1 MRCIEKY
8 PVLIAESRSSSSSEP
23 DDMDD
28 HNKLDAPSAPSTTTD
43 FNQVL
48 DARLSR
54 RSLLKGS
61 LAVAASSYIGA
72 GSLWLTPAGDA
83 QAAMGSMTL
92 NFSAVPKSTADALQ
106 LARGYSYSVLM
117 ATGDPI
123 APNVPA
129 YANDGSDAASS
140 FTRRAGDHND
150 GMQYFGLGRNGLWEA
165 NNSDRG
171 LLCVNHEAITATF
184 LHKQGQTIVN
194 DQRTVEDEVMKEM
207 YAHGVSVV
215 EVVRDGKGFK
225 LKRDSRFNRRI
236 TTFTDMEI
244 TGPAARS
251 PLMVTKYSLTG
262 TRTRG
267 TLANCANGHTPW
279 GTYLTCEENWA
290 GFFRRS
296 AADDSKRSAKELAAF
311 KRYGVAGKGKHLWA
325 SVQPDTADARFG
337 RWHAAVTGTSAD
349 GSDDYRHVANT
360 YGWVVEIDP
369 FDPASTPKKRTALGR
384 FAHEGAWPARVVAG
398 EPLVWYMGCDSRGEY
413 IYKYVSNAVWDPEDA
428 KRPAY
433 AGDKYLNDGKLYVA
447 RFKPDGSGEWL
458 ELTLGVNRI
467 DANYAPYPFANQ
479 ADVLI
484 HARLAADAAGA
495 TKMDRPEWG
504 AVNPRNGEVY
514 MTLTY
519 NPSRDLDKT
528 DAANPRYYND
538 PKEGK
543 AQKGNANGHII
554 RWAEKDGKASSTQFQ
569 WDVFLFAARDT
580 ADRNNVNLSALGA
593 GNDFS
598 SPDGLWFAR
607 SGLLWIETDDDAYTD
622 VSNCMLLAAIP
633 GQVGDGATKT
643 IVNRDGDKERS
654 VTTHV
659 GAPATD
665 ASLRRFL
672 VGPVDCEITGLTESP
687 DGRTLFVNIQHPGE
701 TTNGKNFDIGNP
713 STWLSHWPGGGD
725 ARPRSATI
733 VITRDD
739 GGPIGADAA

>member
-1 MRCIEKY
+1 M
-8 PVLIAESRSSSSSEP
+8 S
-23 DDMDD
+23 
-28 HNKLDAPSAPSTTTD
+28 KLPNTAATD

-61 LAVAASSYIGA
+61 LAIAASSYIGA

-83 QAAMGSMTL
+83 QAAMRSLKL
-92 NFSAVPKSTADALQ
+92 NFAAVPKSKADALQ
-106 LARGYSYSVLM
+106 LAAGYSYSVLL

-123 APNVPA
+123 AAGVAA
-129 YANDGSDAASS
+129 YANDGSDAASTFS
-140 FTRRAGDHND
+140 RRAGDHND
-150 GMQYFGLGRNGLWEA
+150 GMQYFGVGRNGLWEA

-171 LLCVNHEAITATF
+171 LLCVNHEAVTATF
-184 LHKQGQTIVN
+184 LHKQGQTVV
-194 DQRTVEDEVMKEM
+194 DGRRTVEDEVMKEM
-207 YAHGVSVV
+207 LAHGVSVV
-215 EVVRDGKGFK
+215 EVVREGKSFRVK
-225 LKRDSRFNRRI
+225 QDSRFNRRI

-251 PLMVTKYSLTG
+251 PLMVTRYSITG

-267 TLANCANGHTPW
+267 TIGNCANGHTPW

-296 AADDSKRSAKELAAF
+296 SSDDGKRSAKELAAF
-311 KRYGVAGKGKHLWA
+311 KRYNLAGKGNHLWA
-325 SVQPDTADARFG
+325 SVQPDTADGRFG

-349 GSDDYRHVANT
+349 GSDDYRNAANT
-360 YGWVVEIDP
+360 FGWVVEIDP
-369 FDPASTPKKRTALGR
+369 FAPDSAPKKRTALGR
-384 FAHEGAWPARVVAG
+384 FAHEGAWPGRVVAG

-428 KRPAY
+428 KRPAI
-433 AGDKYLNDGKLYVA
+433 AGDKYLDDGKLYVA
-447 RFKPDGSGEWL
+447 RFNADGSGDWL
-458 ELTLGVNRI
+458 ELKLGKHGI
-467 DANYAPYPFANQ
+467 DAGYTPYAFANQ
-479 ADVLI
+479 ADVLV

-519 NPSRDLDKT
+519 NPSRDFEKT
-528 DAANPRYYND
+528 DAANPRFYND
-538 PKEGK
+538 PKDGK

-554 RWAEKDGKASSTQFQ
+554 RWAEQDNKAAATHFQ
-569 WDVFLFAARDT
+569 WDVFLFAARES
-580 ADRNNVNLSALGA
+580 AERSHVNLSGLGS

-607 SGLLWIETDDDAYTD
+607 SGLLWIETDDKAYTD

-633 GQVGDGATKT
+633 GQVGDGATQT
-643 IVNRDGDKERS
+643 ITNKDGDKERK
-654 VTTHV
+654 VTTHI
-659 GAPATD
+659 GAPATE

-701 TTNGKNFDIGNP
+701 TTSGKDFDIANP
-713 STWLSHWPGGGD
+713 STWLSHWPAGG
-725 ARPRSATI
+725 ASRPRSATI

-739 GGPIGADAA
+739 GGTIGADPA